1 MCGVVKI
8 LLHTGGHTLNY
19 SQLID
24 ACRNDGIPCEENA
37 ALAPYTS
44 MKIGGACDLLVKTA
58 DEKQLLTVLRLCRS
72 ENIPHFI
79 LGRGSN
85 LLVSSAGWRGAV
97 ILLSGEKPEV
107 EARGNSLTA
116 WAGVPLYAL
125 CSAALEHS
133 LTGLEFAYGIPGS
146 LGGALYMNA
155 GAYGGEMKDVVT
167 SCRYV
172 GGDGEIHEMSAAE
185 MQLTYRHSVF
195 SGSSM
200 VITSVTMEL
209 VPGDKAEIKSRM
221 EELMQRR
228 RDKQPLNFPSCGS
241 TFKRPEGYFAA
252 ALIEECGL
260 KGFTIGGAQVS
271 EKHSGFVINRGHA
284 TFEDVMAVVNEVKRV
299 VLEKKGVELEC
310 EMLILQ

>member
-1 MCGVVKI
+1 MTNEQINMIKTAAKDCGCRCDENI
-8 LLHTGGHTLNY
+8 LLSGFTTFG
-19 SQLID
+19 
-24 ACRNDGIPCEENA
+24 
-37 ALAPYTS
+37 
-44 MKIGGACDLLVKTA
+44 IGGKCPLMIEVNGEESLKTLLPMMN
-58 DEKQLLTVLRLCRS
+58 D
-72 ENIPHFI
+72 IPFYVI
-79 LGRGSN
+79 GKGSN
-85 LLVSSAGWRGAV
+85 LLISDRDIDMIFLHIGRDISSISLNGDHLTCGAGAS
-97 ILLSGEKPEV
+97 LS
-107 EARGNSLTA
+107 L
-116 WAGVPLYAL
+116 AGTFAKNN
-125 CSAALEHS
+125 S
-133 LTGLEFAYGIPGS
+133 LTGLEFAYGIPGNI
-146 LGGALYMNA
+146 GGAVYMNA

-241 TFKRPEGYFAA
+241 TFKRPDGYFAA

>member
-1 MCGVVKI
+1 MI
-8 LLHTGGHTLNY
+8 A
-19 SQLID
+19 

-167 SCRYV
+167 SCRYI

>member
-1 MCGVVKI
+1 MCGVGKI

-97 ILLSGEKPEV
+97 ILLSGEKTEV

-195 SGSSM
+195 SGSIM

>member
-1 MCGVVKI
+1 M
-8 LLHTGGHTLNY
+8 NY
-19 SQLID
+19 SQLIA

-97 ILLSGEKPEV
+97 ILLSGEKTEV

-241 TFKRPEGYFAA
+241 TFKRPDGILCSRAHRGVRSEGIHHRRSA
-252 ALIEECGL
+252 GQR
-260 KGFTIGGAQVS
+260 KAQRFCYQPRPRYV
-271 EKHSGFVINRGHA
+271 
-284 TFEDVMAVVNEVKRV
+284 
-299 VLEKKGVELEC
+299 
-310 EMLILQ
+310 